1 MNQNEFFNILMDG
14 LKDFP
19 ETKLQDIISYYE
31 NNFVLGLASGKTE
44 QEIVTDLGNPT
55 LIVTKYRNEYL
66 NIPINSEYPTSDAD
80 ITPTCNKHSI
90 SDSNSSNNNNF
101 INKDTPFT
109 KEQNIITDNNYIDIL
124 SDFKTNNS
132 FINDNDLEGNNKL
145 NTFKTSD
152 SYGNI
157 NSNQSNYN
165 LTGEVNNNN
174 NKDTSSFN
182 SNNSNYN
189 FNIDRNPDSSLNNFN
204 NQNSKNNISRFNI
217 NTILKICIGILS
229 VMIFFPIITG
239 VIGCIIGLFGVA
251 LSILVASIGVL
262 VGGTFTSLIGLPNLP
277 MFVANFPYPVL
288 VLFSLGSILLSIF
301 LIISFYYLCKFF
313 IKLSIKIYTSLKS
326 EGGVF

>member
-1 MNQNEFFNILMDG
+1 MNQNEFFNVLMDG

-31 NNFVLGLASGKTE
+31 NNFVLELASGKTE
-44 QEIVTDLGNPT
+44 QEIVNALGNPT
-55 LIVTKYRNEYL
+55 LIVTKYRNKYL
-66 NIPINSEYPTSDAD
+66 KAPINSEYPTSDAD
-80 ITPTCNKHSI
+80 ITPISTKHFI
-90 SDSNSSNNNNF
+90 NDSNSSNNNNF
-101 INKDTPFT
+101 INNDTTFT
-109 KEQNIITDNNYIDIL
+109 KEPNIVTDNNYIDIF

-132 FINDNDLEGNNKL
+132 FINDNKNDVEGNNKL
-145 NTFKTSD
+145 NTFKTSN
-152 SYGNI
+152 SYGDI
-157 NSNQSNYN
+157 NSNYN
-165 LTGEVNNNN
+165 LTDEVNLNNNN
-174 NKDTSSFN
+174 NDDSNFN
-182 SNNSNYN
+182 SNSSSYN
-189 FNIDRNPDSSLNNFN
+189 FNSAQNPDSNLNNSN
-204 NQNSKNNISRFNI
+204 NQNSKNKIPQFNI
-217 NTILKICIGILS
+217 NTILKICIAILA
-229 VMIFFPIITG
+229 VMIFFPLITG

-301 LIISFYYLCKFF
+301 LIILFYYLCKFF